1 MNEQPD
7 AVDGKLSQTNV
18 WRLIWIGVAAAVIL
32 LIGWWLYAN
41 GQERLA
47 APLAAR
53 LWRIYNALQMLSQE
67 SLWGLLLFI
76 ALAKIVLILLRVGY
90 APPAPKLSP
99 PLAGRVGGWLEM
111 LRIAGQSGFLGERL
125 IGAARALLV
134 NELTIREHQTA
145 DDIWRRIRR
154 GQLPLSA
161 EARELLGH
169 SHSFDPS
176 PALRGSRRR
185 QTTIAIMN
193 EVAAYLENPN
203 EVNDES

>member
-7 AVDGKLSQTNV
+7 AVDGKLSQSNV
-18 WRLIWIGVAAAVIL
+18 WRLIWIGVATAVIL
-32 LIGWWLYAN
+32 LIGWWLYVN

-67 SLWGLLLFI
+67 SLWGMLLLI
-76 ALAKIVLILLRVGY
+76 AMFKLVLILQRVGY
-90 APPAPKLSP
+90 SPPTPALSP
-99 PLAGRVGGWLEM
+99 PLIGRVGRWLEM
-111 LRIAGQSGFLGERL
+111 LRVAGQSGFLGERL
-125 IGAARALLV
+125 IGAARAMLV

-169 SHSFDPS
+169 SHSFNPS
-176 PALRGSRRR
+176 PALRGLRRR
-185 QTTIAIMN
+185 QTVIAIMN